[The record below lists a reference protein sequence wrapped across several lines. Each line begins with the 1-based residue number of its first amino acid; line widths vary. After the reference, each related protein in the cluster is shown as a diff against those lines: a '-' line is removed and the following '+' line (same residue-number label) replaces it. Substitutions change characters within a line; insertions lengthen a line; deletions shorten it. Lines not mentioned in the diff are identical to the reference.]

1 MTSSNLFKN
10 IRFTHLLVFC
20 EISLLALI
28 TSIFCQ
34 AYIMIFMTS
43 FISSTIIGILSPRLQ
58 AAVFAYIPSDKMG
71 TVGSALSTV
80 DILAPSLLSLL
91 ALSIASSVSVQ
102 LALVFLYLILITLI
116 FCQWLVKFNTHN

>member
-1 MTSSNLFKN
+1 MISSNLFKN
-10 IRFTHLLVFC
+10 IRFMHLLVFC

-28 TSIFCQ
+28 TSILCQ
-34 AYIMIFMTS
+34 AYIVIFMTS

-58 AAVFAYIPSDKMG
+58 AAVFAHIPSDKMG

-91 ALSIASSVSVQ
+91 ALSIASGVSVQ
-102 LALVFLYLILITLI
+102 LALIFLYLILIALI

>member
-1 MTSSNLFKN
+1 
-10 IRFTHLLVFC
+10 
-20 EISLLALI
+20 
-28 TSIFCQ
+28 
-34 AYIMIFMTS
+34 MTS

-91 ALSIASSVSVQ
+91 ALSIASGVSVQ
-102 LALVFLYLILITLI
+102 LALIFLYLILIALI